1 MNICFLRLLS
11 LSLFLSGAKIC
22 LADET
27 KQILMLELRDG
38 SRVAYYLESCPKVT
52 FSGSDLC
59 LSTFDVKVNYPFD
72 EVRKYTFEMADP
84 SSVSAPSSGSSVVQ
98 VHSDGVRFSGLSSSV
113 EVSVYAAD
121 GRRVL
126 VRRAGSDGNCS
137 VSLETMPA
145 GVYVIQYGK
154 SNLKM
159 MKR

>member
-1 MNICFLRLLS
+1 MNIRFLRLLS
-11 LSLFLSGAKIC
+11 LSLILTGAQIG
-22 LADET
+22 LADEA
-27 KQILMLELRDG
+27 KQALMLELRDG
-38 SRVAYYLESCPKVT
+38 SRVAYYLESRPKVT

-59 LSTFDVKVNYPFD
+59 LSTFDVEVSYPFD

-84 SSVSAPSSGSSVVQ
+84 TSVSAPSGGSSAVQ
-98 VHSDGVRFSGLSSSV
+98 VHSDGVRFSGLSSGA

-126 VRRAGSDGNCS
+126 VRRAGSDGSCS

>member
-1 MNICFLRLLS
+1 MNIRFLRLLS
-11 LSLFLSGAKIC
+11 LSLALSASQIG
-22 LADET
+22 LADEA
-27 KQILMLELRDG
+27 KQALMLELRDG
-38 SRVAYYLESCPKVT
+38 SRVAYYLESRPKVT
-52 FSGSDLC
+52 FSDSDFC
-59 LSTFDVKVNYPFD
+59 LSTFDVEVSYPFD
-72 EVRKYTFEMADP
+72 EVHKYTFEMADP
-84 SSVSAPSSGSSVVQ
+84 TAVSAPSGASSAVQ
-98 VHSDGVRFSGLSSSV
+98 VHSDGVRFFGLFSGE

-126 VRRAGSDGNCS
+126 VRLVGSDGSCS

>member
-1 MNICFLRLLS
+1 MNIRFLHF
-11 LSLFLSGAKIC
+11 LFLVFVLTKPQVG
-22 LADET
+22 LADKP
-27 KQILMLELRDG
+27 KQALMLELRDG
-38 SRVAYYLESCPKVT
+38 SRVAYYLESRPKVT

-59 LSTFDVKVNYPFD
+59 LSTFDVEVSYPFS

-84 SSVSAPSSGSSVVQ
+84 SSVSAHSGGSSAVRVL
-98 VHSDGVRFSGLSSSV
+98 SDGVQFSGLSSGA

-137 VSLETMPA
+137 VSLAIMPA

-154 SNLKM
+154 SNLKI